1 MGNVEQRRSD
11 LNFGTIFDLA
21 LRAWPEK
28 EALIYGPH
36 RVTYAELEQ
45 RTNRVTNGLRAL
57 GIGEG
62 DHVAVLVKND
72 HRFVETLLGALR
84 AGATVT
90 PTTTRAHYNTLA
102 HILADSQARVL
113 FASADFADE
122 AGRLVAELPGLR
134 HVFVM
139 DQGVAGTGL
148 YDEWLAAQHEARFIA
163 SKRAADLA
171 FISYTSGSTGV
182 PKGVLLT
189 HGAIAWATRNLRRAL
204 LYGPDERCLLAVPMF
219 HANGMFGG
227 LFSMLECGGSV
238 VILHDVNPAEMIRA
252 IEHERCTYTTGV
264 PAMYKM
270 MLREEA
276 LLAASDC
283 SSLRFVICGSSEVPE
298 DLLEEF
304 SRRLAPMLE
313 AYGLTE
319 CGFVCNNPRWGIR
332 KKGTTGLPY
341 PDVELSIVE
350 PEHGDRDV
358 GPGELGELLVLS
370 PGNLVGYHNLPEI
383 TAERLLPDGWFRTRD
398 IVRADEQGYIEIVG
412 RIDDRISCAGETI
425 YPKEVE
431 NVLMDHPDIIDVAV
445 VPTSDPIKGEVP
457 VAFVVARAQDV
468 LTEDGVKRFFL
479 DRGAPYMHP
488 RRVFFLDEMP
498 LTSAKKVDRA
508 ALKAMATPGAWDP
521 PAGGTNSN

>member
-1 MGNVEQRRSD
+1 MGDVEEPHSE

-21 LRAWPEK
+21 LHVWPDK
-28 EALIYGPH
+28 EALIYRPYCL
-36 RVTYAELEQ
+36 TYAELEQ
-45 RTNRVTNGLRAL
+45 RTNRVANGLRAL

-62 DHVAVLVKND
+62 AHVAVLVKND

-90 PTTTRAHYNTLA
+90 PATTRAHYTTLA
-102 HILADSQARVL
+102 HILAGSQARVL
-113 FASADFADE
+113 FASADFADQ
-122 AGRLVAELPGLR
+122 AGQLAAELPGLQ

-139 DQGVAGTGL
+139 DRAVAGTGL
-148 YDEWLAAQHEARFIA
+148 YDEWLAMQSETRFVA
-163 SKRAADLA
+163 PKRADGVA
-171 FISYTSGSTGV
+171 FISYTSGSTGM

-204 LYGPDERCLLAVPMF
+204 LYGPEERCLLAVPMF

-252 IEHERCTYTTGV
+252 IERERCTYTTGV

-332 KKGTTGLPY
+332 KQGTTGLPY
-341 PDVELSIVE
+341 PDVELRIVD

-358 GPGELGELLVLS
+358 GPGELGELLVRS

-431 NVLMDHPDIIDVAV
+431 NVLMDHPGIVDVAV
-445 VPTSDPIKGEVP
+445 VPMPDPVKGEVP
-457 VAFVVARAQDV
+457 VALVVAGTSHA
-468 LTEDGVKRFFL
+468 LTEESVKRFFL
-479 DRGAPYMHP
+479 DRGAPYMYP

-498 LTSAKKVDRA
+498 LTPAKKVDRA
-508 ALKAMATPGAWDP
+508 ALKTMVNRTARGYQPG
-521 PAGGTNSN
+521 GG

>member
-1 MGNVEQRRSD
+1 MDNAEEPRSE
-11 LNFGTIFDLA
+11 LNFGTIFDLS
-21 LRAWPEK
+21 LLAWPDK
-28 EALIYGPH
+28 HALIYGPH

-45 RTNRVTNGLRAL
+45 RTNRVANGLLAL

-72 HRFVETLLGALR
+72 HRFVETMLGALR

-90 PTTTRAHYNTLA
+90 PATTRAHYNTLA
-102 HILADSQARVL
+102 HLLTDAATRVL

-122 AGRLVAELPGLR
+122 AARLAAELTGLC

-139 DQGVAGTGL
+139 DQVVSGTSV
-148 YDEWLAAQHEARFIA
+148 YDEWLQAQPDTRFVA
-163 SKRAADLA
+163 PKRATDLA

-219 HANGMFGG
+219 HANGMFAG
-227 LFSMLECGGSV
+227 LFSMLECGGAV
-238 VILHDVNPAEMIRA
+238 AILHDVNPAEMIRT
-252 IEHERCTYTTGV
+252 IERERCTYTTGV

-332 KKGTTGLPY
+332 KQGTTGLPY
-341 PDVELSIVE
+341 PDVDLRIVD
-350 PEHGDRDV
+350 PEDGDRDV
-358 GPGELGELLVLS
+358 GPGQLGELLVRS
-370 PGNLVGYHNLPEI
+370 PGNLVGYHNLPDI
-383 TAERLLPDGWFRTRD
+383 TAKRLLPDGWFRTRD
-398 IVRADEQGYIEIVG
+398 MVRADEQGYVEIVG
-412 RIDDRISCAGETI
+412 RIDDRISCAGESI

-431 NVLMDHPDIIDVAV
+431 NVLMEHRDIVDVAAV
-445 VPTSDPIKGEVP
+445 SMPDPIKGEVP
-457 VAFVVARAQDV
+457 VAFVVPRLADA
-468 LTEDGVKRFFL
+468 LTEDEVKRFFL

-498 LTSAKKVDRA
+498 LTPAKKVDRA
-508 ALKAMATPGAWDP
+508 ALKTMAYRTSRG
-521 PAGGTNSN
+521 